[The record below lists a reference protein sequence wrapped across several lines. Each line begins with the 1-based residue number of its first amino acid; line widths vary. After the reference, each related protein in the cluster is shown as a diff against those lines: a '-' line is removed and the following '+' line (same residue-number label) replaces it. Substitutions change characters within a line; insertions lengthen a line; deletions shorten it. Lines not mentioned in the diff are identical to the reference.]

1 MCFLCHLLKAIKA
14 DDRGVDN
21 PTYEDRITTTLVNL
35 SEPEYIRDFDN
46 PIYDEGQ
53 ASHVTNST
61 NHVQHNNEDER
72 KFDDHVYSDVG
83 PTSCPIPYENVG
95 HKRLNHGNETE
106 DVSTN
111 EKQEQTYENTNGKP
125 VVAAPEISEKVDSTL
140 YSELCPTYSQFQ
152 PHIPKPTQQIPPPTN
167 DDEYSC
173 LQH

>member
-1 MCFLCHLLKAIKA
+1 M
-14 DDRGVDN
+14 DN
-21 PTYEDRITTTLVNL
+21 PTYEDKITTTPVNL
-35 SEPEYIRDFDN
+35 SEPEYIRDLDN

-53 ASHVTNST
+53 ASRVTNST
-61 NHVQHNNEDER
+61 NHVQHNNKDER
-72 KFDDHVYSDVG
+72 KFDDPVYSDVG
-83 PTSCPIPYENVG
+83 PSSCPMPYENVG
-95 HKRLNHGNETE
+95 RKGLNHE
-106 DVSTN
+106 DDHEAQNIEDISTN
-111 EKQEQTYENTNGKP
+111 ERQEQVNENTNGKP

>member
-1 MCFLCHLLKAIKA
+1 M
-14 DDRGVDN
+14 DN
-21 PTYEDRITTTLVNL
+21 PTYEDRITTTPVNL

-61 NHVQHNNEDER
+61 NHIQYTNEDER
-72 KFDDHVYSDVG
+72 KFANPIYSDVG
-83 PTSCPIPYENVG
+83 TSSCPIPYENEA
-95 HKRLNHGNETE
+95 HKGLNHKDEAQNIK

-111 EKQEQTYENTNGKP
+111 ETQELANENTNGKP
-125 VVAAPEISEKVDSTL
+125 VVASPEISEKVDSTL